1 MVHIRRLRKKLAD
14 IDASTT
20 FIETAW
26 GVGYKLRGAPATPAM
41 ALKSEQARVLR
52 RRVLGGL
59 IRNLLLFSGAFALAC
74 LAIETFMVPSIANW
88 VADSTSSWR
97 TLNSSEQFQQILTDQ
112 GLLDDANLFDLWV
125 NEAVE
130 SGYSNDAALSP
141 RFKAK

>member
-1 MVHIRRLRKKLAD
+1 
-14 IDASTT
+14 
-20 FIETAW
+20 
-26 GVGYKLRGAPATPAM
+26 M

-130 SGYSNDAALSP
+130 SGYSNDAGTIAEVQGEEIG
-141 RFKAK
+141 RAHV

>member
-1 MVHIRRLRKKLAD
+1 
-14 IDASTT
+14 
-20 FIETAW
+20 
-26 GVGYKLRGAPATPAM
+26 M

-112 GLLDDANLFDLWV
+112 GLLDDANLF
-125 NEAVE
+125 ET
-130 SGYSNDAALSP
+130 SGSTRPSRAATPTMRALSP
-141 RFKAK
+141 RSKAK

>member
-1 MVHIRRLRKKLAD
+1 
-14 IDASTT
+14 
-20 FIETAW
+20 
-26 GVGYKLRGAPATPAM
+26 M

-112 GLLDDANLFDLWV
+112 GLLDDANLFDL
-125 NEAVE
+125 
-130 SGYSNDAALSP
+130 LSLIHISEP
-141 RFKAK
+141 TRPY